1 MLTRKGTREM
11 TMRISCAKCDAP
23 LDVFDVKPHKCKPK
37 VKLVNELTVKEL
49 QVLLRKAQE
58 K

>member
-1 MLTRKGTREM
+1 M

-23 LDVFDVKPHKCKPK
+23 LDVFDIKPHKCKPK

-49 QVLLRKAQE
+49 QTILRKTQE

>member
-1 MLTRKGTREM
+1 M
-11 TMRISCAKCDAP
+11 TMRISCGKCDAL

-49 QVLLRKAQE
+49 QALLKKAQD

>member
-1 MLTRKGTREM
+1 M

-23 LDVFDVKPHKCKPK
+23 LDVFDVKPHKCKQK
-37 VKLVNELTVKEL
+37 VKLVNDLTVKEL

>member
-1 MLTRKGTREM
+1 M